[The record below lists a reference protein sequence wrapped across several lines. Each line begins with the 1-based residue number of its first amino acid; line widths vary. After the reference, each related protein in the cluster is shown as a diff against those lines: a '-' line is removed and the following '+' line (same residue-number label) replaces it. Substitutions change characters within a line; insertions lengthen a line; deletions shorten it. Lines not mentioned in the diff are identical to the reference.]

1 MTNKELKSIDLV
13 SFTIMGTGIN
23 VLFSILISIIM
34 LIGFSV
40 MIPNSFSIMIYLVP
54 TIVFGTLITCI
65 FAYFSEGYLYNILS
79 KKLKSITIDID
90 ENGRINRIS
99 TTSTALMV
107 SLISLIIVIIVYLA
121 MFFITPLL
129 LSTIIQILMMSGQM
143 AVASIL
149 YQGLILINN
158 PVTIG
163 ILLII
168 IFVITFVTTLVA
180 TFIYNILGNSNRG
193 ATVELSEDDKF
204 TVIDSINPLNLAI
217 VIAAISLVINIVIA
231 IISIITG
238 TNPVNGVLSIVPGLV
253 SSFITGF
260 LIALF
265 YNFLAPKLGKLK
277 VELINA

>member
-265 YNFLAPKLGKLK
+265 SFIIFYLNYHQH
-277 VELINA
+277 ELI

>member
-65 FAYFSEGYLYNILS
+65 FTYFSEGYLYNILS

-107 SLISLIIVIIVYLA
+107 SLISLIMAIIVYLA

-129 LSTIIQILMMSGQM
+129 LSTIMQILMMSGQM

-193 ATVELSEDDKF
+193 ATVEISNDDKF

-231 IISIITG
+231 IVNIITG
-238 TNPVNGVLSIVPGLV
+238 TNPVSAVLSIVTGLV